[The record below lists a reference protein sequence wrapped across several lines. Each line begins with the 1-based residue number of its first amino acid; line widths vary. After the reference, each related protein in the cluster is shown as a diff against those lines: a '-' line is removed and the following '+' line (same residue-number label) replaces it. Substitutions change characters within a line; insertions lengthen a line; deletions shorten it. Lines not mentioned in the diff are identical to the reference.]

1 MTSSSPDIVALE
13 DAFSIRD
20 GNEGPSWKHPHA
32 FHRNLPPH
40 HHDDQDGIPFITKYA
55 YKKSR
60 YVLRLVESLQ
70 ITESMLVD
78 DNEDHQDDEVDEDVP
93 MEEEDDGEA
102 EEDEGSQGGPSA
114 PTETLSVLMRT
125 CARISSQLSS
135 LESLKHSG
143 LSRLELSRMILH
155 LLKLASATYTL
166 HDEGTNSAAGERK
179 VSLHYE
185 NVGYICTATTTEDEA
200 AHENTPDPKAL
211 EADLAGR
218 RFALPSPAR
227 EVLLSMVVNL
237 LSNKGPLRSVSNAAI
252 FPDTGNKEDEESRFL
267 LIIHWKALLRMLL
280 RTAPYLDEHKVGT
293 APMVS
298 NSRHSTIVK
307 RTVQLIRDAR
317 HFFDQGLRPNDA
329 SAIDDR
335 TARSI
340 WEMVKS
346 DVMFHAHTHA
356 CYRALIMLYLFQ
368 PSRCSSQYYLERLP
382 LWFEAWTN
390 IDRCPEMDFLW
401 LALFC
406 RARKHLPVGYDW
418 GPIRRRLLTHAQY
431 WLQLPIG
438 GVSMDK
444 SFPNAST
451 PRSRTCPSRL
461 KVFAGASSSYEEGI
475 DFVAK
480 VAKLLVI
487 GLGTGEKEENAM
499 SEGTL
504 DVLRFLDFVTPYFNP
519 SNLGSWTFTLGAFLH
534 YFCYELCCRM
544 GAAGSIETLRSTRP
558 ALVEALCGVEPTL
571 SVASL
576 PPKEVVAL
584 MDALLPLCQQS
595 LYSKNGHVGRAGEA
609 AMLYLAQID
618 PARVTPAFI
627 DFATRALDISA
638 VNLAHQAPAA
648 LSALTRLLQPALRS
662 SPNILLVRL
671 PEILR
676 LTLAGIDSNDQNKT
690 IRTLILYRSLTSWI
704 PVGGTPEKWK
714 ALQLP
719 APTSQS
725 PSADE
730 ADDTNR
736 LGSDLLGELY
746 KPTQHPDYLKAL
758 EALPDSSLLKQ
769 GSDVS
774 DLDFRLLVDEAA
786 FALSDWVLEFLDR
799 VYALLRATGERE
811 KAGKTAS
818 GVANRH
824 SSADVQ
830 QARNFSR
837 VLKECLIQTFAAMD
851 PEIHKSAVQSV
862 ARFLEEETLPS
873 AAKDTSLLCQ
883 ATCSARVNP
892 QTGEVS
898 SPGLDALVPVL
909 LDDLEHHSNKTITY
923 RLRCLAGAVRA
934 CGLGIKKHKKEITR
948 AIEFALLSKDKHVH
962 KTGCKLLRHTLS
974 TCCESYTLACD
985 TIPRLVKKEND
996 DKVMLGRS
1004 AQLHDD
1010 PVQWHVPDGECVQ
1023 LAWSLLKQH
1032 VLVRISKLPGSEGAA
1047 MDVDSTNLTYQLD
1060 FQEIR
1065 RCLRVIRYALRGGA
1079 GILLDVDTGEDF
1091 VDKDGEPV
1099 QMEGDIPVPEELS
1112 DLTLFPYEQAMHRLL
1127 KSAPEETY
1135 RSIIQTRGRLCTF
1148 VINMTSL
1155 MASETFKLEEQLPE
1169 ESDLGSSSGG
1179 DAPVTDRKYKGLL
1192 STDSKICKETS
1203 DIALLLLTRRGAS
1216 FRSQEGKTIW
1226 KAQKQLATDFALLSQ
1241 ADHITESL
1249 QRAQLYGS
1257 CGTVWFKD
1265 GEDAGK
1271 TLPRRLLVARIQLF
1285 HDSLQ
1290 RTASFEVPRRLRRL
1304 FRAEKVSRKI
1314 LFSTTT
1320 NINDLNTSMV
1330 QILESAPTSAL
1341 SSYEGMVDGLFSL
1354 CCHSNTQ
1361 VRASAIG
1368 VVDYAITRF
1377 GWLLRPRVPR
1387 LLAAVNLQDDAMHG
1401 KFGVPSCSA
1410 LKTQVD
1416 GQGKRKRLAE
1426 AMKGVCSILATPR
1439 AGKLMMGSEKM
1450 RCEFVT
1456 TICGTEA
1463 LVSIMPAEEM
1473 QKMVHYL
1480 HSLFSPFRLKFYR
1493 LPRATQHDRQ
1503 VHQKCLNFLLD
1514 TLANEKDSEKEEG
1527 DAKSAHWR
1535 KLLHACW
1542 FLTVQ
1547 VDTEDMQEK
1556 DALIPAKLW
1565 KTCFQIIEQEYGQ
1578 PLQRVAV
1585 GLLGRLIML
1594 TKDEPGR
1601 QMLRDQMV
1609 TKSFCKFFG
1618 NALVYDHKEDSSV
1631 GGGHDAQ
1638 WATGVADMIRDSA
1651 RNIAPRSLF
1660 PFQRTNQSS
1669 GTFKVSHAQMV
1680 EQILLGLNQEDAT
1693 VAARYLLSFSREM
1706 AASPPSEDQRNQ
1718 QCTSAEIFAGITRAF
1733 LQMLD
1738 DEDLDSMWKTDLLP
1752 FLDDVVSKIPISLS
1766 GAYFDCV
1773 RFSIQFSPPPRFFP
1787 MTSWIFDKIEGSLWD
1802 PTKAKGSTSEEE
1814 ETEQPG
1820 KNGTKQ
1826 GTDGFTAQSKWLYLC
1841 CALLVELDET
1851 EVEGS
1856 MRRIPWYTSALSN
1869 TTETTE
1875 AVTQAETDMQES
1887 WKLISEKLLPRLTG
1901 ALGHPYE
1908 SCRDHI
1914 AGCLFRI
1921 CYCHRKMARSSASGG
1936 PSRTNSSISLAS
1948 LGGEDDPGTYIVQK
1962 LLALQRSAEES
1973 YQIRYNS
1980 LITARRFFSYCIH
1993 FGEAKHEF
2001 VDYIIPLLPLAFEA
2015 LNSNVEDAG
2024 EASEADTVAKRA
2036 LEAEV
2041 VKGYR
2046 YTIAELS
2053 VSPVM
2058 SYGGNRDISRVLSA
2072 AADASK
2078 HETWQVR
2085 HASANFL
2092 RCFQGSH
2099 KFLFTDES
2107 AEQITSIA
2115 AGLLS
2120 DERREVSAAAMAAVT
2135 GIIAAL
2141 PSEAVAKLVQKYATQ
2156 AKKST
2161 MKRKKKGGKA
2171 SEATTDAPD
2180 EEQIKKEQ
2188 KRAKTQQSSV
2198 FFLCAT
2204 ILSQPYDTPPYVPK
2218 ALAAISKHSFERNA
2232 PLGVRDI
2239 VKKCCAEYKRT
2250 HMSDNWE
2257 LHRKMFTQEE
2267 IEALEDVVSS
2277 PHYYA

>member
-1 MTSSSPDIVALE
+1 
-13 DAFSIRD
+13 
-20 GNEGPSWKHPHA
+20 
-32 FHRNLPPH
+32 
-40 HHDDQDGIPFITKYA
+40 
-55 YKKSR
+55 
-60 YVLRLVESLQ
+60 
-70 ITESMLVD
+70 
-78 DNEDHQDDEVDEDVP
+78 
-93 MEEEDDGEA
+93 
-102 EEDEGSQGGPSA
+102 
-114 PTETLSVLMRT
+114 
-125 CARISSQLSS
+125 
-135 LESLKHSG
+135 
-143 LSRLELSRMILH
+143 
-155 LLKLASATYTL
+155 
-166 HDEGTNSAAGERK
+166 
-179 VSLHYE
+179 
-185 NVGYICTATTTEDEA
+185 
-200 AHENTPDPKAL
+200 
-211 EADLAGR
+211 
-218 RFALPSPAR
+218 
-227 EVLLSMVVNL
+227 
-237 LSNKGPLRSVSNAAI
+237 
-252 FPDTGNKEDEESRFL
+252 
-267 LIIHWKALLRMLL
+267 
-280 RTAPYLDEHKVGT
+280 
-293 APMVS
+293 
-298 NSRHSTIVK
+298 
-307 RTVQLIRDAR
+307 
-317 HFFDQGLRPNDA
+317 
-329 SAIDDR
+329 
-335 TARSI
+335 
-340 WEMVKS
+340 
-346 DVMFHAHTHA
+346 
-356 CYRALIMLYLFQ
+356 
-368 PSRCSSQYYLERLP
+368 
-382 LWFEAWTN
+382 
-390 IDRCPEMDFLW
+390 
-401 LALFC
+401 
-406 RARKHLPVGYDW
+406 
-418 GPIRRRLLTHAQY
+418 
-431 WLQLPIG
+431 
-438 GVSMDK
+438 
-444 SFPNAST
+444 
-451 PRSRTCPSRL
+451 
-461 KVFAGASSSYEEGI
+461 
-475 DFVAK
+475 
-480 VAKLLVI
+480 
-487 GLGTGEKEENAM
+487 
-499 SEGTL
+499 
-504 DVLRFLDFVTPYFNP
+504 
-519 SNLGSWTFTLGAFLH
+519 
-534 YFCYELCCRM
+534 
-544 GAAGSIETLRSTRP
+544 
-558 ALVEALCGVEPTL
+558 
-571 SVASL
+571 
-576 PPKEVVAL
+576 
-584 MDALLPLCQQS
+584 
-595 LYSKNGHVGRAGEA
+595 
-609 AMLYLAQID
+609 MLYLAQID
-618 PARVTPAFI
+618 PSRITPAFI

-648 LSALTRLLQPALRS
+648 LSALTRLLQPALRGN
-662 SPNILLVRL
+662 PNILLVRL

-714 ALQLP
+714 TLQLP
-719 APTSQS
+719 ASTSKDL
-725 PSADE
+725 SADE
-730 ADDTNR
+730 ADDTIR
-736 LGSDLLGELY
+736 LGSDLLGDLY
-746 KPTQHPDYLKAL
+746 KPTQHPDYLQAL
-758 EALPDSSLLKQ
+758 EALPETSLLKQ

-786 FALSDWVLEFLDR
+786 FALSDWVLEFLER

-824 SSADVQ
+824 SLADVQ

-851 PEIHKSAVQSV
+851 DAIHKSAVQSV

-873 AAKDTSLLCQ
+873 AAKDSSLLCQ
-883 ATCSARVNP
+883 AACSARVNP
-892 QTGEVS
+892 QTGDVS

-909 LDDLEHHSNKTITY
+909 VDDLEHHSNKTVTY
-923 RLRCLAGAVRA
+923 RLRCLAGAVRG
-934 CGLGIKKHKKEITR
+934 CGLGIKRHNKEITR
-948 AIEFALLSKDKHVH
+948 AINFALLSKDKHVH

-974 TCCESYTLACD
+974 TCCESYTLSCD
-985 TIPRLVKKEND
+985 TVPRLVKKEND
-996 DKVMLGRS
+996 DSTLILGRS
-1004 AQLHDD
+1004 SQLHDD

-1023 LAWSLLKQH
+1023 LAWSLLEQH
-1032 VLVRISKLPGSEGAA
+1032 VLVRISKLPGAS
-1047 MDVDSTNLTYQLD
+1047 MDVDTANSTYNLD
-1060 FQEIR
+1060 FQETR

-1079 GILLDVDTGEDF
+1079 GILLDVDTGEDIPEK
-1091 VDKDGEPV
+1091 VDDLVP
-1099 QMEGDIPVPEELS
+1099 MEGGIAVPEELS
-1112 DLTLFPYEQAMHRLL
+1112 DLTLFPYEQAMHKLL

-1135 RSIIQTRGRLCTF
+1135 RSIMQTRGRLCTF
-1148 VINMTSL
+1148 VIKISSL
-1155 MASETFKLEEQLPE
+1155 MASESFKLEEQPVE
-1169 ESDLGSSSGG
+1169 MDTGSSSGG
-1179 DAPVTDRKYKGLL
+1179 DAPVTDRKYKGLI

-1241 ADHITESL
+1241 ADHMTESL
-1249 QRAQLYGS
+1249 QRAQMYGS
-1257 CGTVWFKD
+1257 CSTVWFKD

-1304 FRAEKVSRKI
+1304 FKAGKVTRNV
-1314 LFSTTT
+1314 LFSTKTD
-1320 NINDLNTSMV
+1320 INDLRTSMIE
-1330 QILESAPTSAL
+1330 ILEKTPASAL
-1341 SSYEGMVDGLFSL
+1341 DSYEGMVDGLFSL

-1361 VRASAIG
+1361 VRACAIG

-1387 LLAAVNLQDDAMHG
+1387 LIAAVNLKDDEMNG
-1401 KFGVPSCSA
+1401 KFGVPSCAA
-1410 LKTQVD
+1410 LKTEVD

-1426 AMKGVCSILATPR
+1426 VMKGVCSILATPR

-1450 RCEFVT
+1450 RYEFVT
-1456 TICGTEA
+1456 MICGTDA

-1480 HSLFSPFRLKFYR
+1480 HSLFSPFRLKFYS

-1503 VHQKCLNFLLD
+1503 IHQKCLEFLLD

-1535 KLLHACW
+1535 KLMHACW

-1547 VDTEDMQEK
+1547 VDNEDLQEK
-1556 DALIPAKLW
+1556 DSPIPAKLW
-1565 KTCFQIIEQEYGQ
+1565 KTCFQIIEQEFGQ
-1578 PLQRVAV
+1578 PLQRVAL
-1585 GLLGRLIML
+1585 GFLGRLIML
-1594 TKDEPGR
+1594 TKDEHER
-1601 QMLRDQMV
+1601 QMLRDQIV
-1609 TKSFCKFFG
+1609 TESFCKLFG

-1638 WATGVADMIRDSA
+1638 WAAGVADMIRDSA

-1680 EQILLGLNQEDAT
+1680 EQILLGLNEEDAT
-1693 VAARYLLSFSREM
+1693 TAAKYLLAFAREM

-1733 LQMLD
+1733 LQMLS
-1738 DEDLDSMWKTDLLP
+1738 DENLDSLWKTDLLP

-1773 RFSIQFSPPPRFFP
+1773 RFSIQFSPPRRFYP
-1787 MTSWIFDKIEGSLWD
+1787 MTSWMFDKIEGSLWD
-1802 PTKAKGSTSEEE
+1802 PKKAKGNTSEEDE
-1814 ETEQPG
+1814 MDQQG

-1826 GTDGFTAQSKWLYLC
+1826 GTDGFTSQSKWLYLC

-1851 EVEGS
+1851 EVDGS
-1856 MRRIPWYTSALSN
+1856 MRRTPWYTSYLSDALGIPEPASQ
-1869 TTETTE
+1869 TE
-1875 AVTQAETDMQES
+1875 ADMQQS
-1887 WKLISEKLLPRLTG
+1887 WKLISEKLLPRLTD

-1921 CYCHRKMARSSASGG
+1921 CYCHRKMARSSASRG

-1948 LGGEDDPGTYIVQK
+1948 LGSEDDPGTYIVQK
-1962 LLALQRSAEES
+1962 LLALQRSTEES

-2015 LNSNVEDAG
+2015 LNSTVEETG
-2024 EASEADTVAKRA
+2024 ESSEAAATVAKRA

-2099 KFLFTDES
+2099 KFLFTDEH
-2107 AEQITSIA
+2107 AGQITSIA
-2115 AGLLS
+2115 EGLLS

-2141 PSEAVAKLVQKYATQ
+2141 PSDAVATLVQKYTTQ
-2156 AKKST
+2156 ARKST
-2161 MKRKKKGGKA
+2161 TKRKKKGAKA
-2171 SEATTDAPD
+2171 SEPTTDAPD
-2180 EEQIKKEQ
+2180 EEQRKKEQ
-2188 KRAKTQQSSV
+2188 RRAKTQQSSV